1 MSTGTASDV
10 DPEEC
15 MDVETVEVDSGNE
28 SVETESSTQEGSHDS
43 QEPEGAGSSKK
54 GRRRKRGGKRGKEEQ
69 PPKVRTA
76 ANLRERTRM
85 RVLSK
90 AFVRLKTTLPW
101 VPADTKLSKL
111 DTLRLASSYIG
122 HLSKVLQDDKVEDTA
137 FHPVSLTWPFA
148 INAKLQDP
156 TSPDPEMGAFG
167 PPQTVDSR
175 TEVASVSS

>member
-1 MSTGTASDV
+1 
-10 DPEEC
+10 
-15 MDVETVEVDSGNE
+15 MDVETVDVDSGNE

-43 QEPEGAGSSKK
+43 QEPDGTGTTKK
-54 GRRRKRGGKRGKEEQ
+54 GRRRKRGKRGKEEQ

-122 HLSKVLQDDKVEDTA
+122 HLSKVLQDDEVKDTA
-137 FHPVSLTWPFA
+137 FHPVSLVRRCQTHLFSSDSA
-148 INAKLQDP
+148 VVI
-156 TSPDPEMGAFG
+156 TSLNSPEKGC
-167 PPQTVDSR
+167 
-175 TEVASVSS
+175 